1 VLEGKRRCVMAVTYA
16 VRNIM
21 TEDIV
26 SVQTSVSL
34 KEAMGVM
41 LEKNIGSV
49 VVQSGKE
56 MVGILTE
63 RDVLKKFCFDTQCG
77 NLQVGNVMS
86 TPLITVDGAAA
97 IGEAADLMAEKKIR
111 RLLVTEEGAIK
122 GLITERD
129 VMRAT
134 LDVFKKLSDAFV

>member
-1 VLEGKRRCVMAVTYA
+1 MAVTYA

-77 NLQVGNVMS
+77 NLQVGKVMS